1 MYFIL
6 CMKLGKEKQQL
17 EKNKI
22 KKNIKIKIYNLEL
35 LKLAIL

>member
-22 KKNIKIKIYNLEL
+22 KKKYQNKNI
-35 LKLAIL
+35 